1 MIIRTF
7 AVLATICIASPAAGQ
22 EQGPPTILADGSH
35 RLQQVA
41 LTTSDLSSAIEFY
54 RDTVGLRLLFVS
66 NDMAFFDLSGTR
78 LMIALD
84 RERGE
89 FIRPA
94 TILYFDVDD
103 FAASVA
109 RLRISGVS
117 LDGPVETVRTT
128 ADGDLKLQQFI
139 DRDGNALAV
148 MGFVPH

>member
-1 MIIRTF
+1 MIMRN
-7 AVLATICIASPAAGQ
+7 LAMLAAIFVASPALGQ
-22 EQGPPTILADGSH
+22 DQAPPPILADGSH
-35 RLQQVA
+35 WLQQVA
-41 LTTSDLSSAIEFY
+41 LTTSDLGSAIEFY

-84 RERGE
+84 RKRAE

-109 RLRISGVS
+109 RLKTSGAS

-128 ADGDLKLQQFI
+128 ADGDLKLQQFV
-139 DRDGNALAV
+139 DPDGNALAV
-148 MGFVPH
+148 MGFVPR

>member
-1 MIIRTF
+1 MIMRTL
-7 AVLATICIASPAAGQ
+7 AVLAAIFIASPAAGQ
-22 EQGPPTILADGSH
+22 EHERTPILAEGSH

-41 LTTSDLSSAIEFY
+41 LTTGDLGSAIEFY

-66 NDMAFFDLSGTR
+66 NEMAFFDLSGTR

-109 RLRISGVS
+109 RLNASGVS

-128 ADGDLKLQQFI
+128 VDGDLKLQQFT
-139 DRDGNALAV
+139 DGDGNALAV